1 MNNGKSLTV
10 YLTAELAEKIERLA
24 EKERRSVSQ
33 VVREALMEVF
43 TKGKK

>member
-33 VVREALMEVF
+33 VVRERLEKSF
-43 TKGKK
+43 KK